1 MMRKTFHGTDY
12 FPTVENLM
20 EMKLNRVESDGDEI
34 ALCFFVVGDA
44 ARDSVEK
51 QTIFF
56 FKV

>member
-56 FKV
+56 F